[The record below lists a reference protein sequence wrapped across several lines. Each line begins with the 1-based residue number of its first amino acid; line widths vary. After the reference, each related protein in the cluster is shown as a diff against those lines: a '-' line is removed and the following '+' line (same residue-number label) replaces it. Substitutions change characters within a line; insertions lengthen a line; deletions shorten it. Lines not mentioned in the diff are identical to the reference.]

1 LRGSELLVV
10 VRCVP
15 FSSSFSRP
23 STTTTTTT
31 KEEEKEKEKEK
42 EERLLLRYKVYYCAL
57 LLHS

>member
-23 STTTTTTT
+23 STTTTTT

-42 EERLLLRYKVYYCAL
+42 EERLLRYV
-57 LLHS
+57 